1 MKKILPLVFLVA
13 LGAHS
18 LVAQNAGTTT
28 TTTST
33 TDGKAGP
40 APTGVRVAPPADIAE
55 MLQLEDERA
64 AIRQAIIADLK
75 AAEKQAAS
83 AVKARG
89 KEAGAAIR
97 AAAVQKQQDRETRLK
112 QIVARLQALRPDTKA
127 TQPERIAR

>member
-18 LVAQNAGTTT
+18 LAAQNAAT
-28 TTTST
+28 TTTSTT

-64 AIRQAIIADLK
+64 ALRQAIIADLK

-83 AVKARG
+83 AVKAGG

-97 AAAVQKQQDRETRLK
+97 AQAVQKQQDREARLK